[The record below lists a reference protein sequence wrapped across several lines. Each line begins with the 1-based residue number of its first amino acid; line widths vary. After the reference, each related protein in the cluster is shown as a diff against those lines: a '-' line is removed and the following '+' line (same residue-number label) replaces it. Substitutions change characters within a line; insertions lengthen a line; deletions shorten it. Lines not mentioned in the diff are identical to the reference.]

1 MTARDSKREAA
12 QQAGEGKDAGQHPIS
27 QDGPRA
33 VRQADRLHPVPGPAA
48 RAPARLPGP
57 EPGRVLTESDTD
69 ASAVTTFT
77 VFPGGGPLG
86 RISTAWD
93 GAGGIGGLFGQLF
106 APTVLRVIYAGE
118 LKRLDTCARP
128 PFPVSPPHT
137 VGGRSGRA
145 RAQRRWMFMP
155 ASQPDRRMEA
165 GIARMPEQDGSRS
178 LCAYGMSCAWVRQ
191 RICRQ

>member
-1 MTARDSKREAA
+1 MRGSPNQPGRAARRAA
-12 QQAGEGKDAGQHPIS
+12 G
-27 QDGPRA
+27 
-33 VRQADRLHPVPGPAA
+33 GPAA
-48 RAPARLPGP
+48 PGTRPAAHRPARQVAGP

-77 VFPGGGPLG
+77 VFPGGGPPG

-137 VGGRSGRA
+137 VGGRSGCA
-145 RAQRRWMFMP
+145 RAQR
-155 ASQPDRRMEA
+155 
-165 GIARMPEQDGSRS
+165 
-178 LCAYGMSCAWVRQ
+178 
-191 RICRQ
+191 